1 MPVIT
6 VSTWDNIPTEADTAL
21 QAERDAYNTA
31 AVAAGKTEQLMG
43 VQTADKSFTRTWAN
57 QTAANEWEA
66 FITDLADRHGF
77 NVTVV
82 KTVV

>member
-6 VSTWDNIPTEADTAL
+6 VSTWDNLPVNAEL
-21 QAERDAYNTA
+21 QAERDVFNAA
-31 AVAAGKTEQLMG
+31 AVAAGKTEQAMG

-57 QTAANEWEA
+57 QAAADEFEA
-66 FITDLADRHGF
+66 FITDAADRHGF